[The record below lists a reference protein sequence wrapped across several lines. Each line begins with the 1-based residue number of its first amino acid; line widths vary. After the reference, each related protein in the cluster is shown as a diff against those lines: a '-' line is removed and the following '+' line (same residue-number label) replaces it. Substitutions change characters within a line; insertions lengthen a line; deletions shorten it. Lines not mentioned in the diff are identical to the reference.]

1 MTRAR
6 TARVGAGAAALAG
19 AALLACHAGPAPAH
33 EAATRDPARSAQA
46 GGASRPN
53 ASTTTSDGGVA
64 VPTGGRVV
72 RVAVAF
78 AVRAP
83 EVSATAPW
91 VFADAN
97 GGVLAHA
104 PGGSAWTVE
113 VRDGR
118 VRARG
123 ASGAATP
130 WVDGPLVA
138 RPENADDGFVRYA
151 GHRYRGALWLHPASG
166 AVTVVNR
173 LGGEEYLRG
182 VLPLELP
189 TERAGD
195 HAALEAQAVT
205 ARSYLYSR
213 IAEFL
218 PRSAAVARAA
228 APYDVRATTEDQLYG
243 GVNVEQPNADRA
255 LLATTGLVL
264 RYEGAVVSAPYY
276 SACGGNTADPSEVW
290 GAERAPYLRRVSD
303 SVPGEDR
310 AYCDIAPRAH
320 WERSW
325 DADALDEVLA
335 RYLRRYAAPADGRA
349 GTTLGG
355 PLGAVREWRAGE
367 RTPSGRTASVTVTTD
382 AGRFVLRGNA
392 IRFAMRSP
400 LGRETG
406 VGTDILP
413 STYFSAA
420 ATGGDDGRVLRLVLR
435 GRGNGHGV
443 GMCQWGAIGRA
454 RAGQDFRH
462 ILQTYYPGTTVDPVE

>member
-1 MTRAR
+1 GTNRSN
-6 TARVGAGAAALAG
+6 AG
-19 AALLACHAGPAPAH
+19 
-33 EAATRDPARSAQA
+33 TTTVTS
-46 GGASRPN
+46 GGA
-53 ASTTTSDGGVA
+53 VA
-64 VPTGGRVV
+64 VPSGGRLV
-72 RVAVAF
+72 RVAL
-78 AVRAP
+78 AVGVHAP
-83 EVSATAPW
+83 AVSATGPW
-91 VFADAN
+91 VLADAA
-97 GGVLAHA
+97 GGVLVHA
-104 PGGSAWTVE
+104 TAGSEWTVE
-113 VRDGR
+113 EHGSR

-123 ASGAATP
+123 AFGGETP
-130 WVDGPLVA
+130 WIDGPLVA
-138 RPENADDGFVRYA
+138 RPESPDDGFVRYA
-151 GHRYRGALWLHPASG
+151 GHRYRGALWLQPASG
-166 AVTVVNR
+166 GVTVVNR
-173 LGGEEYLRG
+173 VAGEEYLRG

-218 PRSAAVARAA
+218 PRTAAVARAA
-228 APYDVRATTEDQLYG
+228 LPYDVRATTEDQLYG

-264 RYEGAVVSAPYY
+264 RYDGAVVSAPYY
-276 SACGGNTADPSEVW
+276 SACGGSTADPSEVW
-290 GAERAPYLRRVSD
+290 GAERAPYLRRVVD

-335 RYLRRYAAPADGRA
+335 RYLRRYAVAADGRG
-349 GTTLGG
+349 GTASGG
-355 PLGAVREWRAGE
+355 ALGAVREWRAGE

-400 LGRETG
+400 LGRESG
-406 VGTDILP
+406 MGTDILP
-413 STYFSAA
+413 STYFSAVSTA
-420 ATGGDDGRVLRLVLR
+420 GDDGRVLRLVLH

-462 ILQTYYPGTTVDPVE
+462 ILQTYYPGTTVEPVE